1 VFLLFDKNL
10 ILAFDLKYSGL
21 QRDPQSSNKNPN
33 QMSVEELVQFDRPIF
48 SATFNDADDTVSRI
62 FFID

>member
-1 VFLLFDKNL
+1 MFLLLDKNL

-21 QRDPQSSNKNPN
+21 QRNPQSSTKSPN

-48 SATFNDADDTVSRI
+48 SATFNDADDTVSRM
-62 FFID
+62 FFVD